1 MDILFKREKDRKLFR
16 EPGLLERQYRRYPER
31 AKLVR
36 KRLDEFAD
44 IENLGAMRYMPQAR
58 CHELKASRR
67 GQLAV
72 KLDGRYRM
80 IFEVADEPVPRKPDG
95 GLDWSQITAIR
106 ILELAEDYHD
116 E

>member
-1 MDILFKREKDRKLFR
+1 MKILFEKEKDRKLFA
-16 EPGLLERQYRRYPER
+16 EPRSLERHYRRYPER
-31 AKLVR
+31 AKLIR
-36 KRLDEFAD
+36 KRLDELVDA
-44 IENLGAMRYMPQAR
+44 ENLATMRYMPQAH

-95 GLDWSQITAIR
+95 GLDWSGVTAIR
-106 ILELAEDYHD
+106 ILELAVDYHD